1 MSDLRSS
8 LPVKVAAAFLTVVLS
23 LAAILSSIAFVV
35 AYNEGYYEEAP
46 SPLTYADTEA
56 AKGTA
61 EALCHN
67 ALWDVDYDVSDY
79 GQISLTITNSEG
91 EVVLQQ
97 GDPSWRD
104 AVFSMDL
111 HLSGNITEARN
122 LPEGEYQAVLTVGGF
137 QEGKGRNPFY
147 EIALLF
153 DTVYPIR
160 TLLMP
165 TAIITILLSMVG
177 IVFLCCAAGHKKG
190 AEGIVPNV
198 QDRIPLDLYLCGD
211 AVLVSFLF
219 MIWDSLSYSLD
230 PLLRLFF
237 YCLSFLPAGFM
248 VLALLMTLSTRLKLG
263 RFWENTVCWRILRF
277 ARRLVRAL
285 FRGLVEFFHLLP
297 MTWRAAGL
305 TAAVLVL
312 QSFLFYWANWDMFMM
327 VLMLAM
333 DFFLLV
339 WAVYLSWS
347 LQRLKKAGQALA
359 EGQLDAKVDTRMML
373 WDFKRHGENLNAIG
387 EGMNRAVDQR
397 MRSER
402 LKTELIT
409 NVSHD
414 IKTPLTS
421 IVNYV
426 DLLKKEELPQT
437 AAEYVAVLDRQSRRL
452 KKLTE
457 DLVEASKAST
467 GNMKVELQPI
477 VVNEIIHQAIGDY
490 DQRLTAGKLET
501 IVSTY
506 QGNVSAMADGRLLWR
521 VLDNLLSNV
530 CKYAM
535 AGSRVYI
542 DLSEKEGHVLLSM
555 KNVSRDP
562 LNISADELMERF
574 VRGDASRHTEGSGLG
589 LNIAKSLMELMGGT
603 FAISVDGDLFKA
615 ELTLKGVRDAERS
628 GKLIGDSLQL

>member
-1 MSDLRSS
+1 MSDLRGS
-8 LPVKVAAAFLTVVLS
+8 LPVKVAALFLTVILS
-23 LAAILSSIAFVV
+23 LAAILSSCAFII
-35 AYNEGYYEEAP
+35 AYNEGYYETDP
-46 SPLTYADTEA
+46 SPLTYADTDA
-56 AKGTA
+56 ARSTA
-61 EALCHN
+61 ESLCHSV
-67 ALWDVDYDVSDY
+67 LWDVDYDVSDY
-79 GQISLTITNSEG
+79 GEIAITITNSQG

-97 GDPSWRD
+97 GDPAWD
-104 AVFSMDL
+104 EAVFPIEL
-111 HLSGNITEARN
+111 HLSDDSGAVHG
-122 LPEGEYQAVLTVGGF
+122 LPAGEYQAVLSVGSL
-137 QEGKGRNPFY
+137 QSGKGRNPFY

-153 DTVYPIR
+153 DALYPIR
-160 TLLMP
+160 TVLMP
-165 TAIITILLSMVG
+165 TAIITLLLSMVG
-177 IVFLCCAAGHKKG
+177 MVFLCCAAGHRRG
-190 AEGIVPNV
+190 TAEIVPNV
-198 QDRIPLDLYLCGD
+198 QDRVPLDLYLCGD
-211 AVLVSFLF
+211 MILVSFLF

-230 PLLRLFF
+230 AGIRLFL
-237 YCLSFLPAGFM
+237 YCLSFLPAGFL

-263 RFWENTVCWRILRF
+263 GFWKNTLCWQVLRL
-277 ARRLVRAL
+277 AWHLVRAL
-285 FRGLVEFFHLLP
+285 LRGIREFFHLLP
-297 MTWRAAGL
+297 LTWRAAGL
-305 TAAVLVL
+305 TLAVLFL
-312 QSFLFYWANWDMFMM
+312 QSVLFYWANWDMFMM
-327 VLMLAM
+327 ILMLAM

-359 EGQLDAKVDTRMML
+359 EGQLDTKVDTRMML
-373 WDFKRHGENLNAIG
+373 WDCKRHGEHLNAIG

-426 DLLKKEELPQT
+426 DFLQKEELPPT

-467 GNMKVELQPI
+467 GNIKVELQPI
-477 VVNEIIHQAIGDY
+477 VVNEIIHQAVGDY
-490 DQRLTAGKLET
+490 DQRLTAGRLET
-501 IVSTY
+501 IVNTY
-506 QGNVSAMADGRLLWR
+506 QGNVCALADGRLLWR

-542 DLSEKEGHVLLSM
+542 DLSEKEGRVFLSM

-562 LNISADELMERF
+562 LNISAEELMERF

-603 FAISVDGDLFKA
+603 FSISVDGDLFKA
-615 ELTLKGVRDAERS
+615 ELTLKGA
-628 GKLIGDSLQL
+628 GN

>member
-1 MSDLRSS
+1 MSDPRGS
-8 LPVKVAAAFLTVVLS
+8 LPVKVAALFLTVLLA
-23 LAAILSSIAFVV
+23 LAAILSSCAFII
-35 AYNEGYYEEAP
+35 AYNEGYYEEYVR
-46 SPLTYADTEA
+46 TYADTDA
-56 AKGTA
+56 AHSTA
-61 EALCHN
+61 QSLFN
-67 ALWDVDYDVSDY
+67 SVLWDADYDVSDY
-79 GQISLTITNSEG
+79 GEIALTITDSQG
-91 EVVLQQ
+91 KVVLQQ
-97 GDPSWRD
+97 GDPAWNE
-104 AVFSMDL
+104 AAFPMEL
-111 HLSGNITEARN
+111 HLSDDSGTVRG
-122 LPEGEYQAVLTVGGF
+122 LPAGEYQAVLSVGSL
-137 QEGKGRNPFY
+137 QDGKGRNPFY
-147 EIALLF
+147 EIALFF
-153 DTVYPIR
+153 DAVYPIR

-165 TAIITILLSMVG
+165 TAIVTLLLTMVG
-177 IVFLCCAAGHKKG
+177 MVFLCCAAGHRKG
-190 AEGIVPNV
+190 EKEIVPNV
-198 QDRIPLDLYLCGD
+198 QDRVPLDLYLCGD

-219 MIWDSLSYSLD
+219 MIWESLSYSLD

-237 YCLSFLPAGFM
+237 YCLSFLPAGLL

-263 RFWENTVCWRILRF
+263 GFWRNTLCWRVLRL
-277 ARRLVRAL
+277 AWHLVRAL
-285 FRGLVEFFHLLP
+285 LRGVGEFFHLLP
-297 MTWRAAGL
+297 LTWRAAGL
-305 TAAVLVL
+305 TVAVLFF
-312 QSFLFYWANWDMFMM
+312 QSFLFYWANWGDGFMLF
-327 VLMLAM
+327 LMLAM

-359 EGQLDAKVDTRMML
+359 EGQLDTKVDTRMML
-373 WDFKRHGENLNAIG
+373 WDLKRHGEHLNAIG
-387 EGMNRAVDQR
+387 DGMNRAVDQR

-426 DLLKKEELPQT
+426 DLLQKEELPPT

-501 IVSTY
+501 IVNTY
-506 QGNVSAMADGRLLWR
+506 QGNVSALADGRLLWR

-542 DLSEKEGHVLLSM
+542 DLSEKEGRVLLSV

-562 LNISADELMERF
+562 LNISAEELMERF

-589 LNIAKSLMELMGGT
+589 LNIARSLMELMGGT
-603 FAISVDGDLFKA
+603 FSISVDGDLFKA
-615 ELTLKGVRDAERS
+615 ELTLKGA
-628 GKLIGDSLQL
+628 GN

>member
-1 MSDLRSS
+1 MSDLRGS
-8 LPVKVAAAFLTVVLS
+8 LPVKVAALFLTVILS
-23 LAAILSSIAFVV
+23 LAAILSTCAFVI
-35 AYNEGYYEEAP
+35 AYNEGYYKEGVT
-46 SPLTYADTEA
+46 TYADTDA
-56 AKGTA
+56 AHSTA
-61 EALCHN
+61 VNLCHS

-79 GQISLTITNSEG
+79 GQIALTITNSQG

-97 GDPSWRD
+97 GDPAWD
-104 AVFSMDL
+104 EAVFPIEL
-111 HLSGNITEARN
+111 HLSDDSGAVRG
-122 LPEGEYQAVLTVGGF
+122 LPAGEYQAVLSVGSLLEEDGH
-137 QEGKGRNPFY
+137 NPFY

-153 DTVYPIR
+153 DTAYPIR
-160 TLLMP
+160 TLLGP
-165 TAIITILLSMVG
+165 TAIVTLLLAMVG
-177 IVFLCCAAGHKKG
+177 IVFLCCAAGHRKG
-190 AEGIVPNV
+190 TAEIVPNV

-211 AVLVSFLF
+211 AVLTSFLV
-219 MIWDSLSYSLD
+219 MIWESLSYSLD
-230 PLLRLFF
+230 PLIRLFF

-248 VLALLMTLSTRLKLG
+248 ILALLMTLSTRLKLG
-263 RFWENTVCWRILRF
+263 GFWRNTVIWQLLRIIWRLLKAI
-277 ARRLVRAL
+277 
-285 FRGLVEFFHLLP
+285 FRGIGEFFHLLP
-297 MTWRAAGL
+297 LTWRAAGL
-305 TAAVLVL
+305 TAAVLFL
-312 QSFLFYWANWDMFMM
+312 QSFLFYWANWDGFMM
-327 VLMLAM
+327 FLMLAM
-333 DFFLLV
+333 DFFLLA

-373 WDFKRHGENLNAIG
+373 WDLKRHGEHLNAIG

-426 DLLKKEELPQT
+426 DLLQKEELPPT
-437 AAEYVAVLDRQSRRL
+437 ASEYVAVLDRQSRRL

-490 DQRLTAGKLET
+490 DQRLTAGRLET
-501 IVSTY
+501 IVNTY
-506 QGNVSAMADGRLLWR
+506 QGNVSALADGRLLWR

-530 CKYAM
+530 CRYAM

-542 DLSEKEGHVLLSM
+542 DLSEKDGRVLLSM

-562 LNISADELMERF
+562 LNISAEELMERF

-603 FAISVDGDLFKA
+603 FSISVDGDLFKA
-615 ELTLKGVRDAERS
+615 ELTLKGAPMALKGAEP
-628 GKLIGDSLQL
+628 

>member
-1 MSDLRSS
+1 MSDLRGS
-8 LPVKVAAAFLTVVLS
+8 LPVKVAALFLTVILS
-23 LAAILSSIAFVV
+23 LAAILSSCAFII
-35 AYNEGYYEEAP
+35 AYNEGYYEEYVR
-46 SPLTYADTEA
+46 TYADTDA
-56 AKGTA
+56 ARSTA
-61 EALCHN
+61 DSLCHSV
-67 ALWDVDYDVSDY
+67 LWDVDYDVSDY
-79 GQISLTITNSEG
+79 GQIAFTLTDSEG
-91 EVVLQQ
+91 KVVLQQ
-97 GDPSWRD
+97 GDPAWD
-104 AVFSMDL
+104 EAVFSMDL
-111 HLSGNITEARN
+111 HLSGNSGEVRG
-122 LPEGEYQAVLTVGGF
+122 LPDGEYQAVLSVGSL
-137 QEGKGRNPFY
+137 QDGKGRNPFY
-147 EIALLF
+147 EISLLF
-153 DTVYPIR
+153 DTLYPIR
-160 TLLMP
+160 TLLSP
-165 TAIITILLSMVG
+165 TAIITLLLAMVG
-177 IVFLCCAAGHKKG
+177 IVFLCCAAGHRKG
-190 AEGIVPNV
+190 ETGIVPNV

-219 MIWDSLSYSLD
+219 MIWESLSYSLD
-230 PLLRLFF
+230 PLIRLFF
-237 YCLSFLPAGFM
+237 YCLSFLPAGFLA
-248 VLALLMTLSTRLKLG
+248 LALLMTLSTRLKLG
-263 RFWENTVCWRILRF
+263 GFWRNTVIWRLLRIIW
-277 ARRLVRAL
+277 RLLKAI
-285 FRGLVEFFHLLP
+285 FRGIGEFFHLLP
-297 MTWRAAGL
+297 LTWRAAGL
-305 TAAVLVL
+305 TAAVLFL
-312 QSFLFYWANWDMFMM
+312 QSFLFYWANWDAFMM
-327 VLMLAM
+327 FLMLAM
-333 DFFLLV
+333 DFFLLA

-373 WDFKRHGENLNAIG
+373 WDFKRHGEHLNAIG

-426 DLLKKEELPQT
+426 DLLQKEELPPE

-467 GNMKVELQPI
+467 GNIKVELQPI
-477 VVNEIIHQAIGDY
+477 VVNEIIHQAVGDY
-490 DQRLTAGKLET
+490 DQRLTAGRLET
-501 IVSTY
+501 IVNTY
-506 QGNVSAMADGRLLWR
+506 QGNVCALADGRLLWR

-542 DLSEKEGHVLLSM
+542 DLSEKEGRVFLSM

-562 LNISADELMERF
+562 LNISAEELMERF

-603 FAISVDGDLFKA
+603 FSISVDGDLFKA
-615 ELTLKGVRDAERS
+615 ELTLKGA
-628 GKLIGDSLQL
+628 GN